1 MLKELFSYMKQYK
14 KYAWISLVC
23 IAVECIFELVI
34 PLIMADMVDVGIANG
49 DQDYILHKGLV
60 MIGCAGLALVLGIC
74 SARFCALCGQGFGA
88 NLREAEYRKLQSYSF
103 SNIDHFQVS
112 SLVTRLTSDVTVIQN
127 SVSTG
132 IRPLCRAPVMLFMAT
147 GSAFVIN
154 ARLALVF
161 LVALPVLGFLLFEIV
176 SHVGPLYTKMQT
188 GIDRV
193 NRIVQE
199 NLTAVRVV
207 RSYVRENYEQAKF
220 DEANLALRTESEKA
234 FGLSS
239 MNMAAMQFVMYGTIL
254 AILWFGGSSIR
265 TGTMQVGE
273 LTGFLSYVLQILN
286 SLMMLSNVFMMLTR
300 SMASG
305 TRILEVL
312 NEKVEITEEK
322 ARPVSVKKGA
332 IRFDH
337 VFFQYSKNAEEY
349 VLSDIC
355 LNLEAG
361 QTIGIIGQTGAAKS
375 TLVQLIPRLYEA
387 TKGCVY
393 VDDVPVQE
401 YSLEH
406 LRDAI
411 AMVLQKNTLF
421 SGSIMENLR
430 WGDEEATDEQVKEAA
445 KAAQADGFVSE
456 FADGYDRELGQ
467 GGVNVSGGQK
477 QRLCIARALL
487 KKPKILIL
495 DDSTS
500 AVDTATEAQIRKS
513 FSTTLKDTTKLIIA
527 QRISSVEDAD
537 RILVMDEGQI
547 VGQGTHKELLESCE
561 TYQEIYYSQRSKE
574 EVAG

>member
-14 KYAWISLVC
+14 KYAWISLAC

-207 RSYVRENYEQAKF
+207 RSYVRENYEQAKVDF
-220 DEANLALRTESEKA
+220 DAAVETKESYQLCLDIYELYQESSMKADGDRYLEAAVKIESKTTEDYYNIGCAYYYLEEQDEAVKAFSKAMKDGSSAAMEMLGEVYLSNGQNDEAKALFSSYLSTDGFAAAANNGLALCA
-234 FGLSS
+234 
-239 MNMAAMQFVMYGTIL
+239 L
-254 AILWFGGSSIR
+254 AENDTDSA
-265 TGTMQVGE
+265 
-273 LTGFLSYVLQILN
+273 LSYIEEGLKTAEDSDRENLLFNQIVSYEKRADFDTAK
-286 SLMMLSNVFMMLTR
+286 SLMADFL
-300 SMASG
+300 
-305 TRILEVL
+305 
-312 NEKVEITEEK
+312 
-322 ARPVSVKKGA
+322 
-332 IRFDH
+332 
-337 VFFQYSKNAEEY
+337 
-349 VLSDIC
+349 
-355 LNLEAG
+355 
-361 QTIGIIGQTGAAKS
+361 AAY
-375 TLVQLIPRLYEA
+375 PE
-387 TKGCVY
+387 
-393 VDDVPVQE
+393 
-401 YSLEH
+401 
-406 LRDAI
+406 
-411 AMVLQKNTLF
+411 NT
-421 SGSIMENLR
+421 
-430 WGDEEATDEQVKEAA
+430 
-445 KAAQADGFVSE
+445 AAQ
-456 FADGYDRELGQ
+456 RENTFLQ
-467 GGVNVSGGQK
+467 N
-477 QRLCIARALL
+477 R
-487 KKPKILIL
+487 
-495 DDSTS
+495 
-500 AVDTATEAQIRKS
+500 
-513 FSTTLKDTTKLIIA
+513 
-527 QRISSVEDAD
+527 
-537 RILVMDEGQI
+537 
-547 VGQGTHKELLESCE
+547 
-561 TYQEIYYSQRSKE
+561 
-574 EVAG
+574 

>member
-23 IAVECIFELVI
+23 IAVECIFELII

-265 TGTMQVGE
+265 TGKMQVGE
-273 LTGFLSYVLQILN
+273 LTGF
-286 SLMMLSNVFMMLTR
+286 
-300 SMASG
+300 
-305 TRILEVL
+305 
-312 NEKVEITEEK
+312 
-322 ARPVSVKKGA
+322 
-332 IRFDH
+332 
-337 VFFQYSKNAEEY
+337 
-349 VLSDIC
+349 
-355 LNLEAG
+355 
-361 QTIGIIGQTGAAKS
+361 
-375 TLVQLIPRLYEA
+375 
-387 TKGCVY
+387 
-393 VDDVPVQE
+393 
-401 YSLEH
+401 
-406 LRDAI
+406 
-411 AMVLQKNTLF
+411 
-421 SGSIMENLR
+421 
-430 WGDEEATDEQVKEAA
+430 
-445 KAAQADGFVSE
+445 
-456 FADGYDRELGQ
+456 
-467 GGVNVSGGQK
+467 
-477 QRLCIARALL
+477 
-487 KKPKILIL
+487 
-495 DDSTS
+495 
-500 AVDTATEAQIRKS
+500 
-513 FSTTLKDTTKLIIA
+513 
-527 QRISSVEDAD
+527 
-537 RILVMDEGQI
+537 
-547 VGQGTHKELLESCE
+547 
-561 TYQEIYYSQRSKE
+561 
-574 EVAG
+574 

>member
-14 KYAWISLVC
+14 KYAWISLAC

-220 DEANLALRTESEKA
+220 DDANLALRTESEKA

-305 TRILEVL
+305 ARILEVL

-337 VFFQYSKNAEEY
+337 VFFQYSKNAE
-349 VLSDIC
+349 VCAFGHLSESGSRTDDWNYRADWCSKIDARAADPAPVRGDKGLC
-355 LNLEAG
+355 VCRRRAG
-361 QTIGIIGQTGAAKS
+361 AGISAGASAGCDRHGTTEKYAVFRDGTGQSPLG
-375 TLVQLIPRLYEA
+375 QR
-387 TKGCVY
+387 G
-393 VDDVPVQE
+393 
-401 YSLEH
+401 
-406 LRDAI
+406 RDA
-411 AMVLQKNTLF
+411 
-421 SGSIMENLR
+421 
-430 WGDEEATDEQVKEAA
+430 
-445 KAAQADGFVSE
+445 
-456 FADGYDRELGQ
+456 
-467 GGVNVSGGQK
+467 GGNRRGVPD
-477 QRLCIARALL
+477 RLC
-487 KKPKILIL
+487 
-495 DDSTS
+495 
-500 AVDTATEAQIRKS
+500 
-513 FSTTLKDTTKLIIA
+513 
-527 QRISSVEDAD
+527 
-537 RILVMDEGQI
+537 G
-547 VGQGTHKELLESCE
+547 
-561 TYQEIYYSQRSKE
+561 
-574 EVAG
+574 

>member
-220 DEANLALRTESEKA
+220 DDANLALRTESEKA

-401 YSLEH
+401 YPLEH

-421 SGSIMENLR
+421 SGTVRDNLR
-430 WGDEEATDEQVKEAA
+430 WGKEDATQEEIDEACRIACVDEFI
-445 KAAQADGFVSE
+445 DRL
-456 FADGYDRELGQ
+456 DNGYDTELGQ

-477 QRLCIARALL
+477 QRLSIARVFLKNPPVLIFDEATSALDNESERVVQESL
-487 KKPKILIL
+487 EKLAKNRTTFVIAHRLTTIQNAQKILVL
-495 DDSTS
+495 
-500 AVDTATEAQIRKS
+500 TE
-513 FSTTLKDTTKLIIA
+513 DGIA
-527 QRISSVEDAD
+527 ESGSHE
-537 RILVMDEGQI
+537 
-547 VGQGTHKELLESCE
+547 ELLARGGVYEKL
-561 TYQEIYYSQRSKE
+561 YHMHY
-574 EVAG
+574 

>member
-49 DQDYILHKGLV
+49 DQDYILRKGLV
-60 MIGCAGLALVLGIC
+60 MIGCAGVALVLGIC

-132 IRPLCRAPVMLFMAT
+132 IRPLCRAL
-147 GSAFVIN
+147 I
-154 ARLALVF
+154 F

-401 YSLEH
+401 YPLEH

-421 SGSIMENLR
+421 SGTVRDNLR
-430 WGDEEATDEQVKEAA
+430 WGKEDATQEEIDEACRIACVDEFI
-445 KAAQADGFVSE
+445 DRL
-456 FADGYDRELGQ
+456 DNGYDTELGQ

-477 QRLCIARALL
+477 QRLCIARAIL
-487 KKPKILIL
+487 KQPKVLIL

-500 AVDTATEAQIRKS
+500 AVDTATEAKIREG
-513 FSTTLKDTTKLIIA
+513 LKAKLPEMTKIIIA
-527 QRISSVEDAD
+527 QRISSVCCAD
-537 RILVMDEGQI
+537 QI
-547 VGQGTHKELLESCE
+547 VILDDGKINAVGTHEQLLAENRI
-561 TYQEIYYSQRSKE
+561 YQEIYHSQQE
-574 EVAG
+574 GGAL

>member
-14 KYAWISLVC
+14 KYALISLVC
-23 IAVECIFELVI
+23 IAAECIFELII

-305 TRILEVL
+305 ARILEVL

-401 YSLEH
+401 YPLEH

-421 SGSIMENLR
+421 SGTVRDNLR
-430 WGDEEATDEQVKEAA
+430 WGKEDATEDEMW
-445 KAAQADGFVSE
+445 KALEVAQAEEFVKKKE
-456 FADGYDRELGQ
+456 NGLDAKVEQ
-467 GGVNVSGGQK
+467 GGRNFSGGQR
-477 QRLCIARALL
+477 QRLTIARALV
-487 KKPKILIL
+487 KKPEILIL
-495 DDSTS
+495 DDSSS
-500 AVDTATEAQIRKS
+500 ALDYATDAALRMGLQKS
-513 FSTTLKDTTKLIIA
+513 FPETTIFIVS
-527 QRISSVEDAD
+527 QRAASILHAD
-537 RILVMDEGQI
+537 QILVLDDGKM
-547 VGQGTHKELLESCE
+547 VGKGTHEELLKSCE
-561 TYQEIYYSQRSKE
+561 VYREIYESQFGKGGR
-574 EVAG
+574 

>member
-14 KYAWISLVC
+14 KYAWISLAC

-220 DEANLALRTESEKA
+220 DDANLALRTESEKA

-305 TRILEVL
+305 ARILEVL

-387 TKGCVY
+387 TKG
-393 VDDVPVQE
+393 
-401 YSLEH
+401 
-406 LRDAI
+406 
-411 AMVLQKNTLF
+411 
-421 SGSIMENLR
+421 
-430 WGDEEATDEQVKEAA
+430 
-445 KAAQADGFVSE
+445 
-456 FADGYDRELGQ
+456 
-467 GGVNVSGGQK
+467 
-477 QRLCIARALL
+477 
-487 KKPKILIL
+487 
-495 DDSTS
+495 
-500 AVDTATEAQIRKS
+500 
-513 FSTTLKDTTKLIIA
+513 
-527 QRISSVEDAD
+527 
-537 RILVMDEGQI
+537 
-547 VGQGTHKELLESCE
+547 
-561 TYQEIYYSQRSKE
+561 
-574 EVAG
+574 

>member
-14 KYAWISLVC
+14 KYAWISLAC

-176 SHVGPLYTKMQT
+176 SHVGPLYTKMQI

-220 DEANLALRTESEKA
+220 DDANLALRTESEKSLR
-234 FGLSS
+234 FI
-239 MNMAAMQFVMYGTIL
+239 FYEYG
-254 AILWFGGSSIR
+254 
-265 TGTMQVGE
+265 
-273 LTGFLSYVLQILN
+273 
-286 SLMMLSNVFMMLTR
+286 SNAVCHVWDDP
-300 SMASG
+300 G
-305 TRILEVL
+305 D
-312 NEKVEITEEK
+312 
-322 ARPVSVKKGA
+322 PVVW
-332 IRFDH
+332 RQLYPYRD
-337 VFFQYSKNAEEY
+337 Y
-349 VLSDIC
+349 
-355 LNLEAG
+355 AG
-361 QTIGIIGQTGAAKS
+361 
-375 TLVQLIPRLYEA
+375 
-387 TKGCVY
+387 
-393 VDDVPVQE
+393 
-401 YSLEH
+401 
-406 LRDAI
+406 
-411 AMVLQKNTLF
+411 
-421 SGSIMENLR
+421 
-430 WGDEEATDEQVKEAA
+430 W
-445 KAAQADGFVSE
+445 
-456 FADGYDRELGQ
+456 
-467 GGVNVSGGQK
+467 
-477 QRLCIARALL
+477 
-487 KKPKILIL
+487 
-495 DDSTS
+495 
-500 AVDTATEAQIRKS
+500 
-513 FSTTLKDTTKLIIA
+513 
-527 QRISSVEDAD
+527 
-537 RILVMDEGQI
+537 
-547 VGQGTHKELLESCE
+547 
-561 TYQEIYYSQRSKE
+561 
-574 EVAG
+574 